1 MLLKRIVAS
10 RILQVQK
17 AAQSDVL
24 PRLTRAASTSVAA
37 STQAL
42 ALGAPVAGK
51 PRVGSRMW
59 YNLPGWQGPGGWV
72 LWLVG
77 WTTCAGFMQDFA
89 GPYIFFHE

>member
-10 RILQVQK
+10 RMVPQAMRPAVRQGFE
-17 AAQSDVL
+17 L
-24 PRLTRAASTSVAA
+24 PRAASTSVAP

-42 ALGAPVAGK
+42 ALGGPTPSK

-59 YNLPGWQGPGGWV
+59 YNLPGWNGLGGWA

-77 WTTCAGFMQDFA
+77 WTTCAGIMQDFA